1 MKKILAAILALA
13 AVLSIAACAS
23 EDISGSVEPNDTDA
37 VPVGGTVTPDKP
49 DEPETPEKPEEPE
62 APEVPEEPV
71 DPSLGRIEGG
81 TYENSF
87 FGIGCTLDDNWT
99 YHTEEELAKMNGT
112 VADALTDEDLKEL
125 LKNSKSVY
133 DMYAQA
139 DGGLVNI
146 SVIMEDVG
154 VLYGATL
161 EEEDYADIS
170 ANLLPDA
177 LTSAGCSN
185 IVAEKTAVEF
195 AGSEHMGIK
204 VKCQVTAE
212 EVTLDLYELIVCIKE
227 GNYFAVITCTSFI
240 EDITDTLA
248 SCFYAVE

>member
-1 MKKILAAILALA
+1 MKKFIAVILAFAAVFSLA
-13 AVLSIAACAS
+13 ACSAGD
-23 EDISGSVEPNDTDA
+23 DIGGTVEPDDGDS
-37 VPVGGTVTPDKP
+37 VPVGGTVTPEVP
-49 DEPETPEKPEEPE
+49 DEPEK
-62 APEVPEEPV
+62 PEVPDEPEPV

-87 FGIGCTLDDNWT
+87 FGIGCTLDNNWT
-99 YHTEEELAKMNGT
+99 FHTKEELAQMNGS

-125 LKNSKSVY
+125 LNNSKSVY

-139 DGGLVNI
+139 DGGLVNM

-161 EEEDYADIS
+161 EEQDYADIS

-177 LTSAGCSN
+177 LTSAGCTN
-185 IVAEKTAVEF
+185 VETEIATVEF

-204 VKCQVTAE
+204 VKCQITVE

-227 GNYFAVITCTSFI
+227 DNYFAVITCTSFI
-240 EDITDTLA
+240 EDITGELA
-248 SCFYAVE
+248 SWFYAVE